1 MIMLTVLEE
10 DYKKTKE
17 EVGREEISMIT
28 LVNGGA
34 GLPNTGIRLFDFTK
48 KINVG
53 KIFIESTFTPDPTP
67 PPAPIKKEEPQVKVE
82 PPKIDP
88 APKPTDHKPVVETKK
103 EPVPAPAP
111 APKPVVEEK
120 KEVPK
125 PVV

>member
-1 MIMLTVLEE
+1 MLAFTVFEE

-17 EVGREEISMIT
+17 EVGREELSMIT

-34 GLPNTGIRLFDFTK
+34 GLPNTGIRLFDFIK

-53 KIFIESTFTPDPTP
+53 KIFLESSFIPDPTP
-67 PPAPIKKEEPQVKVE
+67 PPAPEKKEEPVKVE
-82 PPKIDP
+82 PPKP
-88 APKPTDHKPVVETKK
+88 VEVKPT
-103 EPVPAPAP
+103 P

-120 KEVPK
+120 KEPPK